1 MKIVRDML
9 ANAADYTFV
18 FVGAIDPETFVPL
31 MEQYIATLPANAKK
45 LSNKIATNP
54 AFEMATGSA
63 TDIYT
68 TKMQTPQTWAFVGV
82 DGNMPYTAKNKALAS
97 IAAQILSK
105 RLLDKI
111 REEMGAT
118 YSIGAQGMMTR
129 TGAVNTVFQ
138 IAFPMKPEMKDQALE
153 EIHNIIMSMEN
164 NVTAEELKPV
174 IEYSIKQAGE
184 DMKENSDWAGSITAT
199 EINGVQTFLN
209 TVETLES
216 ITVEDVKAY
225 MTALLKQNNYRVILL
240 NPEGL
245 TEVAE

>member
-1 MKIVRDML
+1 
-9 ANAADYTFV
+9 
-18 FVGAIDPETFVPL
+18 
-31 MEQYIATLPANAKK
+31 
-45 LSNKIATNP
+45 
-54 AFEMATGSA
+54 
-63 TDIYT
+63 
-68 TKMQTPQTWAFVGV
+68 
-82 DGNMPYTAKNKALAS
+82 
-97 IAAQILSK
+97 
-105 RLLDKI
+105 
-111 REEMGAT
+111 
-118 YSIGAQGMMTR
+118 
-129 TGAVNTVFQ
+129 
-138 IAFPMKPEMKDQALE
+138 MKPEMKDQALE